1 LFNKALTIKSVCF
14 ERASF
19 FVRKKFLSQ
28 FVPAQHFAT
37 YMKVFLPIG
46 LLLSL
51 ATSASA
57 QNAGMSL
64 VGSVQSD
71 SQQPLQGAAI
81 TVIHMPSGAKHASAS
96 DANGRFAVSNL
107 TLGGPYIIRVGE
119 GGYRSQT
126 VENIFLEKDKPASFT
141 VTLNKLGNKK
151 QSASVRNR
159 NLEPSNGSTLAL
171 APEAEVGGPVLLTT
185 LTGGGQRSAS
195 NFPATAATATATE
208 ATAAPEPTTP
218 ARPARYPRRT
228 TPVRVSD
235 PIVPGHYDTKTG
247 NYVYETGATTTLKL
261 ANGGAITGVG
271 INSTESNLYRFLSDS
286 HMQVDTVN
294 LTLGWYNFDRV
305 YFEAGKATLTAAS
318 LSQLRNVAALLRA
331 YPTARIKLGGYTD
344 DTGTY
349 KVNKALSEARAR
361 TAWASLVEMGISP
374 SRVDARGYGPNYS
387 IAANDTE
394 EGRAMNRRLSVKVVK
409 K

>member
-1 LFNKALTIKSVCF
+1 
-14 ERASF
+14 
-19 FVRKKFLSQ
+19 
-28 FVPAQHFAT
+28 
-37 YMKVFLPIG
+37 M
-46 LLLSL
+46 
-51 ATSASA
+51 
-57 QNAGMSL
+57 
-64 VGSVQSD
+64 QSD

-81 TVIHMPSGAKHASAS
+81 TVIHMPSGAQHATAS
-96 DANGRFAVSNL
+96 DANGRFAVANL

-141 VTLNKLGNKK
+141 VTLNKLSSNK
-151 QSASVRNR
+151 QSASGRLR
-159 NLEPSNGSTLAL
+159 SPEPASSGTLAL

-185 LTGGGQRSAS
+185 LSGSGQP
-195 NFPATAATATATE
+195 PAGTAATAP
-208 ATAAPEPTTP
+208 APAPVAP
-218 ARPARYPRRT
+218 PALVAARPARYPRRT

-235 PIVPGHYDTKTG
+235 PIVPGHYDAKTG
-247 NYVYETGATTTLKL
+247 NYVYDTGATTTLKL
-261 ANGGAITGVG
+261 ANGGTIAGVG
-271 INSTESNLYRFLSDS
+271 INSTESNLYRFLSDPQ
-286 HMQVDTVN
+286 MQVDTVD
-294 LTLGWYNFDRV
+294 LTHGWYNFDRV
-305 YFEAGKATLTAAS
+305 YFEAGKATLTPAS
-318 LSQLRNVAALLRA
+318 LSQLRNVATLLRA

-361 TAWASLVEMGISP
+361 TAWASLIEMGISP

>member
-1 LFNKALTIKSVCF
+1 LLLHSLFFNL
-14 ERASF
+14 
-19 FVRKKFLSQ
+19 FL
-28 FVPAQHFAT
+28 PRHFAT
-37 YMKVFLPIG
+37 HMKAFLPIG

-51 ATSASA
+51 ATSAFA

-71 SQQPLQGAAI
+71 SQQPLRGAAI
-81 TVIHMPSGAKHASAS
+81 MVIHMPSGAQHATAS

-141 VTLNKLGNKK
+141 VTLDRLGSKK
-151 QSASVRNR
+151 KGTSGRNR
-159 NLEPSNGSTLAL
+159 SSEPTSGSTLAL
-171 APEAEVGGPVLLTT
+171 APEAEIGGPVLLTN
-185 LTGGGQRSAS
+185 LSGGGQRSAS
-195 NFPATAATATATE
+195 TPSAPTSAASASTARAPL
-208 ATAAPEPTTP
+208 APEPTTP
-218 ARPARYPRRT
+218 IRPARYPRRT
-228 TPVRVSD
+228 APVRVSD
-235 PIVPGHYDTKTG
+235 PIVPGHYDAKTG
-247 NYVYETGATTTLKL
+247 NYVYETGPATTLKL
-261 ANGGAITGVG
+261 ANGGTITGVG
-271 INSTESNLYRFLSDS
+271 INSTESNLYRFLSDPQ
-286 HMQVDTVN
+286 MQVDTVD
-294 LTLGWYNFDRV
+294 LTHGWYNFDRV
-305 YFEAGKATLTAAS
+305 YFEAGKATLTATS
-318 LSQLRNVAALLRA
+318 LSQLRNVATLLRA